1 MNSSPLVSFA
11 TRHENAVRERKKRTR
26 TRRRDEDVLN
36 KGMRVKSFSPLERGT
51 FRPGGEKKNIVMTDH
66 QLSTLDFNDGN
77 IVGALHRPIAAWRLH
92 FWIFT
97 LIYKQKSFLWFIP
110 RPNNQLQGR
119 SSVTSSSLI

>member
-1 MNSSPLVSFA
+1 MNSSLVSFA

-51 FRPGGEKKNIVMTDH
+51 FRPGGEKNIVMTDH

-77 IVGALHRPIAAWRLH
+77 IVGALHRPIAA
-92 FWIFT
+92 
-97 LIYKQKSFLWFIP
+97 
-110 RPNNQLQGR
+110 
-119 SSVTSSSLI
+119 

>member
-51 FRPGGEKKNIVMTDH
+51 FRPGGEKKKYCDDRSSAVI
-66 QLSTLDFNDGN
+66 NDGN
-77 IVGALHRPIAAWRLH
+77 IVGVLHRPIAAWRLH
-92 FWIFT
+92 FWIFA